1 MALVLVLAV
10 GAQWLGWRLRLPAL
24 LFLLVIGFALGQWV
38 TPDEIFGRKLLF
50 DGVNLSVAIILFEG
64 SLGLKLREVRD
75 LGRPIFQLCT
85 VTAGLAWVLITGAA
99 MALGFDGRVS
109 LLLGAILIVT
119 GPTVINPI
127 LRQLRPTRRVSALL
141 RWEGIVVDPLGAIL
155 ALLVYQAI
163 TSIDGSSIG
172 QGVLN
177 LGLTLLVGLLFAGP
191 IGWIVTAMMRRH
203 LIPDF
208 LQGVIF
214 VGVAVGTCVGAN
226 VIREESGLVAV
237 TMLGIYLANQ
247 RNLELEPVI
256 EFKEHLQVL
265 LVGVLFIMLAG
276 RVTPSQILDILS
288 AGLIFVALLVLVI
301 RPASVL
307 LGLVGTETTRQERT
321 LMSFMAPRGIVAAS
335 VASIFAMQF
344 SESADHVRE
353 QAKQIA
359 ASDPEHSK
367 RLFSFANQIAG
378 MASQVDRLVPLVFL
392 VIVCTVAIYGLGIGR
407 LAEKLGLA
415 SASPRGVMF
424 AGSPAWT
431 IDTAKTLRDLD
442 VPTLIVT
449 RRAYDLYAVRKA
461 GLRCE
466 AADFLSEYAT
476 EDMDLA
482 GIASMV
488 ACTPDDD
495 TNSIASVH
503 YRRALGRANVFQL
516 ERMDERDDG
525 DATTGTAQILKARTA
540 FDPPTSHSAMD
551 KMWRNGKRVRRVKL
565 DENRN
570 WEMFR
575 EAMPDAV
582 VMFVVKPSSVNVATN
597 GMSAP
602 KEDDTIIYLGD
613 EWKDAPE
620 PVAAQEEQPRR
631 QTMSVPSSEEAVRDR
646 IDADRRAAEGKNK
659 AAASATAGDPADTTV
674 DHGDKG
680 EKPEQTSEASGGV
693 EDPVRPRFDELS
705 PGRPSPVSADSPS
718 EW

>member
-1 MALVLVLAV
+1 
-10 GAQWLGWRLRLPAL
+10 
-24 LFLLVIGFALGQWV
+24 
-38 TPDEIFGRKLLF
+38 
-50 DGVNLSVAIILFEG
+50 
-64 SLGLKLREVRD
+64 
-75 LGRPIFQLCT
+75 
-85 VTAGLAWVLITGAA
+85 
-99 MALGFDGRVS
+99 
-109 LLLGAILIVT
+109 
-119 GPTVINPI
+119 
-127 LRQLRPTRRVSALL
+127 
-141 RWEGIVVDPLGAIL
+141 
-155 ALLVYQAI
+155 
-163 TSIDGSSIG
+163 
-172 QGVLN
+172 
-177 LGLTLLVGLLFAGP
+177 
-191 IGWIVTAMMRRH
+191 
-203 LIPDF
+203 
-208 LQGVIF
+208 
-214 VGVAVGTCVGAN
+214 
-226 VIREESGLVAV
+226 
-237 TMLGIYLANQ
+237 
-247 RNLELEPVI
+247 
-256 EFKEHLQVL
+256 
-265 LVGVLFIMLAG
+265 
-276 RVTPSQILDILS
+276 
-288 AGLIFVALLVLVI
+288 
-301 RPASVL
+301 
-307 LGLVGTETTRQERT
+307 
-321 LMSFMAPRGIVAAS
+321 
-335 VASIFAMQF
+335 
-344 SESADHVRE
+344 
-353 QAKQIA
+353 
-359 ASDPEHSK
+359 
-367 RLFSFANQIAG
+367 

-449 RRAYDLYAVRKA
+449 RRAYDLYAARKA

-516 ERMDERDDG
+516 ERMDESDDG

-570 WEMFR
+570 WEKFR
-575 EAMPDAV
+575 EVMPDAV

-597 GMSAP
+597 GMNVP
-602 KEDDTIIYLGD
+602 KEDYTIIYLGD

-620 PVAAQEEQPRR
+620 PVAAQEEQPSR
-631 QTMSVPSSEEAVRDR
+631 QTMLVPSSEEAVRDR

-659 AAASATAGDPADTTV
+659 AAVSATAGDPADTTV

-680 EKPEQTSEASGGV
+680 GKSEQTSEASGGV
-693 EDPVRPRFDELS
+693 EDPVRPRFDKLS

>member
-1 MALVLVLAV
+1 MALVLALAV

-24 LFLLVIGFALGQWV
+24 LFLLVIGFGLGQWV
-38 TPDEIFGRKLLF
+38 TPDEIFGKQLLF

-75 LGRPIFQLCT
+75 LGRPIFRLCT
-85 VTAGLAWVLITGAA
+85 ITAGIAWVLITLAA

-163 TSIDGSSIG
+163 SSIDGSSIG
-172 QGVLN
+172 QGVLD
-177 LGLTLLVGLLFAGP
+177 LGLTLLVGLIFAAP
-191 IGWIVTAMMRRH
+191 IGWVVTTMMRHH

-214 VGVAVGTCVGAN
+214 VGIAVGTCVGAN
-226 VIREESGLVAV
+226 SLREESGLVAV

-247 RNLELEPVI
+247 RHLELEPVI

-276 RVTPSQILDILS
+276 RVTPSQIVDVLPT
-288 AGLIFVALLVLVI
+288 GLIFVALLVLVI
-301 RPASVL
+301 RPVSVA
-307 LGLVGTETTRQERT
+307 LGLRRTETTRQERI
-321 LMSFMAPRGIVAAS
+321 LMAFMAPRGIVAAS
-335 VASIFAMQF
+335 IASIFAMEF
-344 SESADHVRE
+344 SESASHLRE
-353 QAKQIA
+353 QANEIA
-359 ASDPEHSK
+359 ESDPERAK
-367 RLFSFANQIAG
+367 QLLSFAEQIAG

-424 AGSPAWT
+424 AGSPSWS

-449 RRAYDLYAVRKA
+449 RRAYDLYAARKA

-503 YRRALGRANVFQL
+503 YRRVLGRANVFQL
-516 ERMDERDDG
+516 ERLDEG
-525 DATTGTAQILKARTA
+525 DAEDSTTGTAQILKARTA
-540 FDPPTSHSAMD
+540 FDPPTTHSAMD
-551 KMWRNGKRVRRVKL
+551 KMWRTGKRVRRVEL
-565 DENRN
+565 DENRT
-570 WEMFR
+570 WERFR
-575 EAMPDAV
+575 QTMPEAV
-582 VMFVVKPSSVNVATN
+582 VMFVVKPSSVSVANVDMN
-597 GMSAP
+597 AP
-602 KEDDTIIYLGD
+602 KNGDTIIYLGD
-613 EWKDAPE
+613 EWKKEPE
-620 PVAAQEEQPRR
+620 HGPVEDEEPKR

-646 IDADRRAAEGKNK
+646 IDADRKVQGDK
-659 AAASATAGDPADTTV
+659 AAGDGV
-674 DHGDKG
+674 R
-680 EKPEQTSEASGGV
+680 ASGPPGTHLGQAGRGSDGRAP
-693 EDPVRPRFDELS
+693 EPVRPRFDRLS
-705 PGRPSPVSADSPS
+705 PGRPSPMSADSPS
-718 EW
+718 E

>member
-1 MALVLVLAV
+1 MALVLALAV

-38 TPDEIFGRKLLF
+38 TPDEIFGRQLLF

-75 LGRPIFQLCT
+75 LGRPILRLCT
-85 VTAGLAWVLITGAA
+85 VTAGIAWVLITLAA

-163 TSIDGSSIG
+163 SSIGGSSIG
-172 QGVLN
+172 QGVLD
-177 LGLTLLVGLLFAGP
+177 LALTLLVGLLFAAP
-191 IGWIVTAMMRRH
+191 IGWAVTAMMRRH

-226 VIREESGLVAV
+226 FLREESGLVAV

-276 RVTPSQILDILS
+276 RVTPSQIGDILPT
-288 AGLIFVALLVLVI
+288 GLIFVALLVLVI
-301 RPASVL
+301 RPVSVM
-307 LGLVGTETTRQERT
+307 LGLTRTETTRQERI
-321 LMSFMAPRGIVAAS
+321 LMAFMAPRGIVAAS
-335 VASIFAMQF
+335 VASIFAMEF
-344 SESADHVRE
+344 SESASHVRE
-353 QAKQIA
+353 QAKEIA
-359 ASDPEHSK
+359 ESDPERAK
-367 RLFSFANQIAG
+367 QLVSFADQIAG

-424 AGSPAWT
+424 AGSPAWS

-449 RRAYDLYAVRKA
+449 RRAYDLYAARKA

-516 ERMDERDDG
+516 ERLDEGDAE

-540 FDPPTSHSAMD
+540 FDPPTTHSAMD
-551 KMWRNGKRVRRVKL
+551 KMWRSGKRVRRVEL
-565 DENRN
+565 DENRT
-570 WEMFR
+570 WEQFR
-575 EAMPDAV
+575 QAMPEAV
-582 VMFVVKPSSVNVATN
+582 VMFVVKPSSVNVANVDMN
-597 GMSAP
+597 GP
-602 KEDDTIIYLGD
+602 KDGDTIIYLGD

-620 PVAAQEEQPRR
+620 PAPVEDEEPKR

-646 IDADRRAAEGKNK
+646 IDADRK
-659 AAASATAGDPADTTV
+659 AAAEKAASAGSDGFGPSGATPGHAERAGLGPTV
-674 DHGDKG
+674 DVRD
-680 EKPEQTSEASGGV
+680 EE
-693 EDPVRPRFDELS
+693 PVRPHAEELS
-705 PGRPSPVSADSPS
+705 PGRPSPMSADSPS

>member
-1 MALVLVLAV
+1 MAFVLALAV

-38 TPDEIFGRKLLF
+38 TPDEIFGRQLLF

-75 LGRPIFQLCT
+75 LGRPILRLCT
-85 VTAGLAWVLITGAA
+85 VTAGIAWVLITLAA

-163 TSIDGSSIG
+163 SSIGGSSIG
-172 QGVLN
+172 QGVLD
-177 LGLTLLVGLLFAGP
+177 LALTLLVGLLFAAP

-226 VIREESGLVAV
+226 FLREESGLVAV

-276 RVTPSQILDILS
+276 RVAPSQIGDILPT
-288 AGLIFVALLVLVI
+288 GLIFVALLVLVI
-301 RPASVL
+301 RPVSVM
-307 LGLVGTETTRQERT
+307 LGLTRTETTRQERI
-321 LMSFMAPRGIVAAS
+321 LMAFMAPRGIVAAS
-335 VASIFAMQF
+335 VASIFAMEF
-344 SESADHVRE
+344 SESANHVRE
-353 QAKQIA
+353 QAKEIA
-359 ASDPEHSK
+359 ESDPERAK
-367 RLFSFANQIAG
+367 QLVSFADQIAG

-424 AGSPAWT
+424 AGSPAWS

-449 RRAYDLYAVRKA
+449 RRAYDLYAARKA

-516 ERMDERDDG
+516 ERLDEG
-525 DATTGTAQILKARTA
+525 DAGDSTTGTAQILKARTA
-540 FDPPTSHSAMD
+540 FDPPTTHSAMD
-551 KMWRNGKRVRRVKL
+551 KMWRSGKRVRQIEL
-565 DENRN
+565 DENHHT
-570 WEMFR
+570 WERFR
-575 EAMPDAV
+575 QAMPEAV
-582 VMFVVKPSSVNVATN
+582 VMFVVRPSSVNVAN
-597 GMSAP
+597 VDMNEP
-602 KEDDTIIYLGD
+602 KDGDTIIYLGD
-613 EWKDAPE
+613 EWKDTPE
-620 PVAAQEEQPRR
+620 PAPAEDVEPKR

-646 IDADRRAAEGKNK
+646 IDADHK
-659 AAASATAGDPADTTV
+659 AA
-674 DHGDKG
+674 G
-680 EKPEQTSEASGGV
+680 EKEKAALGVDEGVPRPAGAAAVHAERAGLKPEVRDE
-693 EDPVRPRFDELS
+693 EPVRPHFDELS
-705 PGRPSPVSADSPS
+705 PGRPSPMSADSPS

>member
-392 VIVCTVAIYGLGIGR
+392 VIVCTVAIYGLG
-407 LAEKLGLA
+407 L
-415 SASPRGVMF
+415 S
-424 AGSPAWT
+424 
-431 IDTAKTLRDLD
+431 
-442 VPTLIVT
+442 LIH
-449 RRAYDLYAVRKA
+449 
-461 GLRCE
+461 
-466 AADFLSEYAT
+466 
-476 EDMDLA
+476 
-482 GIASMV
+482 I
-488 ACTPDDD
+488 
-495 TNSIASVH
+495 
-503 YRRALGRANVFQL
+503 
-516 ERMDERDDG
+516 
-525 DATTGTAQILKARTA
+525 
-540 FDPPTSHSAMD
+540 
-551 KMWRNGKRVRRVKL
+551 
-565 DENRN
+565 
-570 WEMFR
+570 
-575 EAMPDAV
+575 
-582 VMFVVKPSSVNVATN
+582 
-597 GMSAP
+597 
-602 KEDDTIIYLGD
+602 
-613 EWKDAPE
+613 
-620 PVAAQEEQPRR
+620 
-631 QTMSVPSSEEAVRDR
+631 
-646 IDADRRAAEGKNK
+646 
-659 AAASATAGDPADTTV
+659 
-674 DHGDKG
+674 
-680 EKPEQTSEASGGV
+680 
-693 EDPVRPRFDELS
+693 
-705 PGRPSPVSADSPS
+705 
-718 EW
+718 